1 MIIELTKKLIQD
13 AFAKTGLDL
22 KYYPQYEAEVKRRYA
37 SLQKDDPDYE
47 DTPEEESNAI
57 CSLELTDEYI
67 AIYVKEIERGHCPQ
81 WSDVYAKNSVL
92 GESEYWIARLAYDAV
107 GEADKGKELEIHAK
121 SINGD
126 PVFIERYRYL
136 FKEGDCDARE
146 MAEDYCHAYHQCIED
161 GKSEIYSRTYAEM
174 VNEGYHEEFCDIH
187 AEAYELAIKHGMNED
202 DAYMFG
208 YYCTDLADRILLLRL
223 SEFSKK
229 YKEDWQRDFYLHLI
243 LDDYEKVNK
252 TRMTDSQIADVKKEL
267 YR

>member
-1 MIIELTKKLIQD
+1 MIKELTEKLIRD
-13 AFAKTGLDL
+13 TFAKTGIDT

-47 DTPEEESNAI
+47 DTPEDESNAI

-67 AIYVKEIERGHCPQ
+67 AIYVEEIEKGHCPQ

-107 GEADKGKELEIHAK
+107 GEVDKGKELEIHAQ
-121 SINGD
+121 SINED
-126 PVFIERYRYL
+126 SVFIERYRYL

-146 MAEDYCHAYHQCIED
+146 MAEDYCHAYHQCIEE
-161 GKSEIYSRTYAEM
+161 GKSEVYSRAYAEM
-174 VNEGYHEEFCDIH
+174 VNEGYYEEFCEIH

-208 YYCTDLADRILLLRL
+208 YFCTELADRNLLLRL
-223 SEFSKK
+223 NEFSRK